1 MLDDADI
8 DAVFIL
14 TSGSHAPIAVAAA
27 NAGKHILV
35 EKPMCFSVAEGLEM
49 KAAADAA
56 GVTLMV
62 AYPKRYDP
70 AFERFRDIAVNVADP
85 RLMRVTTFES
95 PFLPYIGHYALAPVA
110 PIPQEAIATF
120 TARPRPASPVPSAR
134 RIRSCAR
141 SITWSCW
148 TRSSTS
154 STPFAACSVS
164 RPAWSTSTCRPGQ
177 LTVILKFGELSVAI
191 NWMDLPG
198 ITRYGMEFALYGPQ
212 QRVTLSFPSPFLRS
226 APATVEIV
234 EGEIGTTKS
243 RSISEIISYDSA
255 FKLELEA
262 FHDCVVDGRG
272 AHHQRRRRHSRPR
285 AVRGHHPVRPGPA
298 ADLRPERDPRAGVRQ
313 LEGITNHEQRQRNH
327 RRQRTRQLRRL
338 RGDHRNRSRT
348 SPTATTSSTRSRPP
362 ATRVST
368 SARSATSAPP
378 RTSARSSPSA
388 AWAWQVPT
396 SNCPTP
402 IPEML
407 EKTLPE
413 LDAMLDIFDSIKPL
427 GLGPD
432 PRPTLADLGV
442 GDGADVRRNSPGS
455 GARNPASGYTEDQWA
470 EFARGMA
477 IVVERCRSRGYQPVF
492 HNETGTFVEA
502 PEEVGRMLEVSEIG
516 LCMDA
521 GHFLLGGGDPVEY
534 VKKWANRIDHV
545 HIKTA
550 DLPRFQQV
558 VDEGLPTNA
567 IWEREVFPK
576 LGEGAL
582 DVDAFLAALRE
593 IDYAGWMVVEQ
604 DIFPTTAE
612 RFAQAAADQRAN
624 REFLRERG
632 L

>member
-1 MLDDADI
+1 
-8 DAVFIL
+8 
-14 TSGSHAPIAVAAA
+14 
-27 NAGKHILV
+27 
-35 EKPMCFSVAEGLEM
+35 M

-70 AFERFRDIAVNVADP
+70 AFERFRDVAANVAEP

-95 PFLPYIGHYALAPVA
+95 PFLPYVAHYALAPVA
-110 PIPQEAIATF
+110 PIPKDAIATF
-120 TARPRPASPVPSAR
+120 TAETQA
-134 RIRSCAR
+134 
-141 SITWSCW
+141 SITRAIGEANPFLREEYHLVLLD
-148 TRSSTS
+148 TLVHELNTVRGVLGEPTS
-154 STPFAACSVS
+154 LEYVDMQ
-164 RPAWSTSTCRPGQ
+164 PGQ
-177 LTVILKFGELSVAI
+177 LTVILKFGELSVPI

-198 ITRYGMEFALYGPQ
+198 ITRYGMEFALYGPE

-234 EGEIGTTKS
+234 EGEAGTTKS
-243 RSISEIISYDSA
+243 RSISEITSYDSA

-262 FHDCVVDGRG
+262 FHRCVVTGDAPATAPKTPFMTSRC
-272 AHHQRRRRHSRPR
+272 ARRSS
-285 AVRGHHPVRPGPA
+285 GSSKT
-298 ADLRPERDPRAGVRQ
+298 RDR
-313 LEGITNHEQRQRNH
+313 L
-327 RRQRTRQLRRL
+327 RTRARF
-338 RGDHRNRSRT
+338 
-348 SPTATTSSTRSRPP
+348 PRSRPP
-362 ATRVST
+362 TRRNTNMSSSEIIVANAPVSYGAFEVT
-368 SARSATSAPP
+368 IGFDPNVP
-378 RTSARSSPSA
+378 DGDEILDQVA
-388 AWAWQVPT
+388 AAGYAGIDLGPVGYLGTTENLGSKLAKRNLGLAGAYLELPYAD
-396 SNCPTP
+396 
-402 IPEML
+402 PEML

-413 LDAMLDIFDSIKPL
+413 LDAMLDIFDAIKPL

-442 GDGADVRRNSPGS
+442 GDGADFRRNNPGS
-455 GARNPASGYTEDQWA
+455 GARNPASGYTEEQWA

-477 IVVERCRSRGYQPVF
+477 VVVDRCRSRGYQPVF

-521 GHFLLGGGDPVEY
+521 GHFLVGGGDPVEY

-550 DLPRFQQV
+550 DLPRFQQI
-558 VDEGLPTNA
+558 VDEGLPTNT

-593 IDYAGWMVVEQ
+593 IDYAGWLVVEQ